1 MIPLIS
7 DTAGPVW
14 LGATDE
20 EIEGTF
26 KNVHTGE
33 IVHPLEPKLIPFGGS
48 EPNDHRGGEVSP
60 SLKIRT

>member
-1 MIPLIS
+1 MS
-7 DTAGPVW
+7 DTAGSVS

-20 EIEGTF
+20 EIEGIF

-48 EPNDHRGGEVSP
+48 EPNDYRGGEVS
-60 SLKIRT
+60 SNFKIAE